1 MNYKK
6 LAANTFC
13 WKSSNNGQVVAALL
27 IGVAVGA
34 VFSVLFAPESGN
46 DIRSRIANK
55 FKSHEDDEF
64 DQSQEPT
71 EPSYVTHAAPKKPKS
86 SIKELIHEAHA
97 GEHHTE

>member
-6 LAANTFC
+6 IIANTLC
-13 WKSSNNGQVVAALL
+13 SRSSNNSQVIAAAL

-34 VFSVLFAPESGN
+34 VFSVLFAPESGS

-55 FKSHEDDEF
+55 IKGFDSAEADEP
-64 DQSQEPT
+64 EEYT

-86 SIKELIHEAHA
+86 DIKDLIHEAHS
-97 GEHHTE
+97 GEHHS